1 MNIKKRKKNRSAEYA
16 CGRMKVLLTSDRI
29 HCSQQKINL
38 MKQDVLQ
45 TVKRYFK
52 IKEEQAT
59 IEISQE
65 PFILH
70 IRIPVVKIR
79 NEDL

>member
-1 MNIKKRKKNRSAEYA
+1 MKLLNRIRNQSAEYA
-16 CGRMKVLLTSDRI
+16 SDRMKVLLTSDRI

-59 IEISQE
+59 IEISKE
-65 PFILH
+65 PLIIH
-70 IRIPVVKIR
+70 IRIPLIKIR

>member
-1 MNIKKRKKNRSAEYA
+1 MVKQQLNKFITLIKIITWE
-16 CGRMKVLLTSDRI
+16 I
-29 HCSQQKINL
+29 IQKINL

-59 IEISQE
+59 IEISKEKE
-65 PFILH
+65 PH
-70 IRIPVVKIR
+70 Y
-79 NEDL
+79 DCYC